1 MPTGNLPPAG
11 KAIFEKVYESAKK
24 SSTCK
29 DAGDRMDECAAR
41 VAWTAVKNA
50 GWHKSGNSWV
60 KSADLEEFS
69 LTIKKAVFDEPTQ
82 EMRWRAD
89 TSDIDDDSYGDN
101 MTLELF
107 EDFVGRINSNE
118 LAPEPFRSEFWK
130 GGMPYLSVSH
140 YPDLNGKAV
149 PGSVDKVYLDGKFLK
164 ASGKFHKTPL
174 GSACFDAACKSVYSK
189 DEEDKVRISIAF
201 LDWMHKHKSN
211 GYVFERKDLGDLCP
225 ECLAELIKG
234 EYSGRTFL
242 KGQLVHLAQ
251 TKVPVNKRTE
261 ITAEVDRAM
270 AKTRKDDAESI
281 VGKELADELEQEAK
295 LVGKSEALI
304 IKADE
309 VVEEAQHE
317 DMPNK
322 HAEDTKYPDCMDEKT
337 GEMDQDCV
345 KMHQQK
351 KADLVEEPEEV
362 LIEEATM
369 KKEGG
374 CEHPS
379 SHYLVVEDSTK
390 PTTWHLRF
398 KNCSG
403 EVDNRLL
410 GAAKAALTSPGGH
423 RGNKYAGPGKESA
436 TSKLKSLYK
445 KQKLDWESKSEVI
458 KMDGDMPMEYRPYGG
473 ATSIKDA
480 KEIQDA
486 REEVYRLQDLWYM
499 LQGIMEN
506 IFVDDTI
513 KDKIGAIETA
523 INEFKVFVE
532 QKSFLALSNSI
543 SEIKSLLAPKE
554 TSAHPLDTAF
564 AELKSEYDK
573 TAAME
578 ATADEKLKIYQQ
590 AYANFGRTSAEILQ
604 STVVTKSEPQ
614 VASANDLAEMI
625 AKAIAPLA
633 QKVEL
638 LTQMSQQKPVQSA
651 VVPEKRSIN
660 PALIQESMFAKK
672 PTSETPNLRKLIEAT
687 T

>member
-1 MPTGNLPPAG
+1 MPTGNLPPEG
-11 KAIFEKVYESAKK
+11 KALFEKIRESAKK
-24 SSTCK
+24 STCK
-29 DAGDRMDECAAR
+29 DAGDRMEECASK
-41 VAWTAVKNA
+41 VAWKAIEGA
-50 GWHKSGNSWV
+50 GWHKNPSGQWV

-107 EDFVGRINSNE
+107 EDFVGRINSNQ

-225 ECLAELIKG
+225 ECLTELIKG

-270 AKTRKDDAESI
+270 AKTRKDDAASI
-281 VGKELADELEQEAK
+281 IGEELADELEQEAK

-309 VVEEAQHE
+309 ETETVSDKTVADGVVVQEAKHGKE
-317 DMPNK
+317 DMPPNK

-351 KADLVEEPEEV
+351 KANLVEEPEEV
-362 LIEEATM
+362 LVEEATM

-379 SHYLVVEDSTK
+379 SHFLVVEDSTK

-410 GAAKAALTSPGGH
+410 GSAKAALTSPGGH
-423 RGNKYAGPGKESA
+423 RGNKYGGPGKEGA
-436 TSKLKSLYK
+436 ISKLKGLYK
-445 KQKLDWESKSEVI
+445 KQKLDWEGKSEVEFEDEI
-458 KMDGDMPMEYRPYGG
+458 YDAIAELKSMLTPKD
-473 ATSIKDA
+473 TSVI
-480 KEIQDA
+480 
-486 REEVYRLQDLWYM
+486 
-499 LQGIMEN
+499 
-506 IFVDDTI
+506 
-513 KDKIGAIETA
+513 
-523 INEFKVFVE
+523 
-532 QKSFLALSNSI
+532 
-543 SEIKSLLAPKE
+543 
-554 TSAHPLDTAF
+554 HPLDTAF

-578 ATADEKLKIYQQ
+578 ATADEKLQIFQQ
-590 AYANFGRTSAEILQ
+590 AFVDFGKSLSETMR

-638 LTQMSQQKPVQSA
+638 LTQMSQQKPIQSA